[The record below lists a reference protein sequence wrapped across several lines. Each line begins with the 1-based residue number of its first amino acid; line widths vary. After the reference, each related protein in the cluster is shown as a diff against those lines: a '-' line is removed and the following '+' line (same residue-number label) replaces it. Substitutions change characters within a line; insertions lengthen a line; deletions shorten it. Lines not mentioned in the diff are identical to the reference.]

1 MENEGRPPGAKTG
14 KKKLRARPHLGPQ
27 RPIGEKGVLPKVSCP
42 LHARNQ
48 KGHFCRQP
56 AKTRTLPLTMTYV
69 ISHTTALEV
78 MRARRFCDLL
88 AHRDPHPTL
97 PTGAPGAGEVERWL
111 ETSPIARQLSRP
123 VVLLA
128 AGEGSR
134 KRCRGF
140 EVRTAGFELP
150 PASLIKLDEATS
162 IVSPEPLL
170 LQMARIATPLELAML
185 VCELCGLYA
194 IQPGGEIVQREV
206 PLTSIGQIVEFL
218 ANLGGI
224 PGAPALRRAASAA
237 FELSASPQES
247 KLAARVAWDRAR
259 GGYAIPILGMN
270 ESLEVRR
277 ISRRLDEAHVRRP
290 DVILRLPG
298 PGGPGIGL
306 EYNGSDHLSEGRQQ
320 QDALRANELLA
331 YNFKPYAIWKDQYQ
345 STSYMDGLMD
355 GVIRS
360 ELGLPRHRPS
370 ARRAAVELARREAL
384 LAELNAID
392 GLRWGASASHPTVIR
407 AREAIE
413 EARERP
419 LDQ

>member
-1 MENEGRPPGAKTG
+1 
-14 KKKLRARPHLGPQ
+14 
-27 RPIGEKGVLPKVSCP
+27 
-42 LHARNQ
+42 
-48 KGHFCRQP
+48 
-56 AKTRTLPLTMTYV
+56 
-69 ISHTTALEV
+69 
-78 MRARRFCDLL
+78 
-88 AHRDPHPTL
+88 
-97 PTGAPGAGEVERWL
+97 
-111 ETSPIARQLSRP
+111 
-123 VVLLA
+123 
-128 AGEGSR
+128 
-134 KRCRGF
+134 
-140 EVRTAGFELP
+140 
-150 PASLIKLDEATS
+150 
-162 IVSPEPLL
+162 
-170 LQMARIATPLELAML
+170 ML

-194 IQPGGEIVQREV
+194 IQPGGELVQREV

-218 ANLGGI
+218 TNLGGI

-237 FELSASPQES
+237 FGLSASPQES

>member
-1 MENEGRPPGAKTG
+1 
-14 KKKLRARPHLGPQ
+14 
-27 RPIGEKGVLPKVSCP
+27 
-42 LHARNQ
+42 
-48 KGHFCRQP
+48 
-56 AKTRTLPLTMTYV
+56 MTYV

-128 AGEGSR
+128 AGEGNR

-194 IQPGGEIVQREV
+194 IQPGCEIVQREV

-218 ANLGGI
+218 TNLGGI
-224 PGAPALRRAASAA
+224 PGAPALRRAASVA

-331 YNFKPYAIWKDQYQ
+331 YNFKPYSIWKDQYQ

-360 ELGLPRHRPS
+360 ELGLPRHRPT

-384 LAELNAID
+384 LAELNVID
-392 GLRWGASASHPTVIR
+392 GMTWGTSTSRPSVVR
-407 AREAIE
+407 ALEAIE

>member
-1 MENEGRPPGAKTG
+1 
-14 KKKLRARPHLGPQ
+14 
-27 RPIGEKGVLPKVSCP
+27 
-42 LHARNQ
+42 
-48 KGHFCRQP
+48 
-56 AKTRTLPLTMTYV
+56 MTYV

-97 PTGAPGAGEVERWL
+97 PTGAPSASEVERWL
-111 ETSPIARQLSRP
+111 GSSPIARQVSGP
-123 VVLLA
+123 IVLLA
-128 AGEGSR
+128 EGESAR

-140 EVRTAGFELP
+140 EVRTVGFDP
-150 PASLIKLDEATS
+150 PPGSLIRIDSSSTM
-162 IVSPEPLL
+162 VSPELLL
-170 LQMARIATPLELAML
+170 LQMARVATPLELAML

-194 IQPGGEIVQREV
+194 IHPQGTRELIQREV
-206 PLTSIGQIVEFL
+206 PLTSTRQIGEFL
-218 ANLGGI
+218 NDVRGV
-224 PGAPALRRAASAA
+224 PGAPTLRHATKMA
-237 FELSASPQES
+237 FDLCASPQES
-247 KLAARVAWDRAR
+247 RLAARVAWRRSD
-259 GGYAIPILGMN
+259 GGYAIPIVGMN

-320 QDALRANELLA
+320 RDALRANELLA
-331 YNFKPYAIWKDQYQ
+331 YNFKPYSIWRDQYQ

-407 AREAIE
+407 TREAIE

>member
-1 MENEGRPPGAKTG
+1 
-14 KKKLRARPHLGPQ
+14 
-27 RPIGEKGVLPKVSCP
+27 
-42 LHARNQ
+42 
-48 KGHFCRQP
+48 
-56 AKTRTLPLTMTYV
+56 MTYV
-69 ISHTTALEV
+69 MSHTTALEV

-150 PASLIKLDEATS
+150 PASLIELDEATS

-194 IQPGGEIVQREV
+194 IQPGGELVQREV

-218 ANLGGI
+218 ANLDGI

-237 FELSASPQES
+237 FGLSASPQES

-384 LAELNAID
+384 LAELNVIDGMTWGTSTSRPSVVRALEAID
-392 GLRWGASASHPTVIR
+392 
-407 AREAIE
+407 

>member
-1 MENEGRPPGAKTG
+1 
-14 KKKLRARPHLGPQ
+14 
-27 RPIGEKGVLPKVSCP
+27 
-42 LHARNQ
+42 
-48 KGHFCRQP
+48 
-56 AKTRTLPLTMTYV
+56 MTYV

-78 MRARRFCDLL
+78 MRARRFCDFLT
-88 AHRDPHPTL
+88 HRDPHPTL
-97 PTGAPGAGEVERWL
+97 PTRAPGAGEVERWL

-123 VVLLA
+123 VILLA
-128 AGEGSR
+128 AGEGNR

-170 LQMARIATPLELAML
+170 VQMARIATPLELAML

-194 IQPGGEIVQREV
+194 IQPGGELVQREV

-237 FELSASPQES
+237 FDLSASPQES

-392 GLRWGASASHPTVIR
+392 GMTWGTSTSRPSVVR
-407 AREAIE
+407 ALEAID

>member
-1 MENEGRPPGAKTG
+1 
-14 KKKLRARPHLGPQ
+14 
-27 RPIGEKGVLPKVSCP
+27 
-42 LHARNQ
+42 
-48 KGHFCRQP
+48 
-56 AKTRTLPLTMTYV
+56 MTYV

-97 PTGAPGAGEVERWL
+97 PTRAPGAGEVERWL

-128 AGEGSR
+128 AGEGNR

-150 PASLIKLDEATS
+150 PASLTKLDEATS

-218 ANLGGI
+218 TNLGGI
-224 PGAPALRRAASAA
+224 PGTPALRRAASVA

-247 KLAARVAWDRAR
+247 KLATRVAWDRAR

-270 ESLEVRR
+270 ESLEGRR

-306 EYNGSDHLSEGRQQ
+306 EYNGSDHLREGRQQ
-320 QDALRANELLA
+320 QDAL
-331 YNFKPYAIWKDQYQ
+331 WQ
-345 STSYMDGLMD
+345 TSFLHTISNRM
-355 GVIRS
+355 
-360 ELGLPRHRPS
+360 PS
-370 ARRAAVELARREAL
+370 GRT
-384 LAELNAID
+384 N
-392 GLRWGASASHPTVIR
+392 IR
-407 AREAIE
+407 ARPTWMASWTGSFGASWGSLAIAPRQE
-413 EARERP
+413 GRP
-419 LDQ
+419 SSWPVGRRFSPSSTPSTG

>member
-1 MENEGRPPGAKTG
+1 
-14 KKKLRARPHLGPQ
+14 
-27 RPIGEKGVLPKVSCP
+27 
-42 LHARNQ
+42 
-48 KGHFCRQP
+48 
-56 AKTRTLPLTMTYV
+56 MTYV

-88 AHRDPHPTL
+88 VHRNPHLTL
-97 PTGAPGAGEVERWL
+97 PTKAPGAGEVERWL

-128 AGEGSR
+128 AGEGNR

-194 IQPGGEIVQREV
+194 IQPGGKIVQREV

-270 ESLEVRR
+270 ESLEVRQIGR
-277 ISRRLDEAHVRRP
+277 AHV
-290 DVILRLPG
+290 
-298 PGGPGIGL
+298 
-306 EYNGSDHLSEGRQQ
+306 
-320 QDALRANELLA
+320 
-331 YNFKPYAIWKDQYQ
+331 
-345 STSYMDGLMD
+345 
-355 GVIRS
+355 
-360 ELGLPRHRPS
+360 
-370 ARRAAVELARREAL
+370 
-384 LAELNAID
+384 
-392 GLRWGASASHPTVIR
+392 
-407 AREAIE
+407 
-413 EARERP
+413 
-419 LDQ
+419 

>member
-1 MENEGRPPGAKTG
+1 
-14 KKKLRARPHLGPQ
+14 
-27 RPIGEKGVLPKVSCP
+27 
-42 LHARNQ
+42 
-48 KGHFCRQP
+48 
-56 AKTRTLPLTMTYV
+56 MTYV
-69 ISHTTALEV
+69 ISHTTALDV
-78 MRARRFCDLL
+78 MRTERFCDLL
-88 AHRDPHPTL
+88 AHRDPHPAL
-97 PTGAPGAGEVERWL
+97 PTKAPGAGEVERWL
-111 ETSPIARQLSRP
+111 GTSPIARQLTGP

-128 AGEGSR
+128 EGESTR

-150 PASLIKLDEATS
+150 PGSLVRVDKATS
-162 IVSPEPLL
+162 IVSPELLL
-170 LQMARIATPLELAML
+170 LQMARTATPLELAML

-194 IQPGGEIVQREV
+194 IQPSGRLAQREA
-206 PLTSIGQIVEFL
+206 PLTSTGRIEEFL
-218 ANLGGI
+218 VGVGGV
-224 PGAPALRRAASAA
+224 PGAPALRRAARMA
-237 FELSASPQES
+237 FDLSASPQES
-247 KLAARVAWDRAR
+247 KLATRVAWSRAQ
-259 GGYAIPILGMN
+259 GGYAMPILGMN

-277 ISRRLDEAHVRRP
+277 IGRRLDEAHIRRP

-298 PGGPGIGL
+298 PDGPGIGL
-306 EYNGSDHLSEGRQQ
+306 EYNGGDHLREGRQQ
-320 QDALRANELLA
+320 LDALRANELLA
-331 YNFKPYAIWKDQYQ
+331 YNFKPYTIWGDQYQ

-355 GVIRS
+355 GVIRA

-392 GLRWGASASHPTVIR
+392 GLRWGVSASRPDVIR

>member
-1 MENEGRPPGAKTG
+1 
-14 KKKLRARPHLGPQ
+14 
-27 RPIGEKGVLPKVSCP
+27 
-42 LHARNQ
+42 
-48 KGHFCRQP
+48 
-56 AKTRTLPLTMTYV
+56 MTYV
-69 ISHTTALEV
+69 MSHTTALEV

-162 IVSPEPLL
+162 TVSPEPLL

-218 ANLGGI
+218 TNLGGI
-224 PGAPALRRAASAA
+224 PGAPALRRAASVA

-290 DVILRLPG
+290 
-298 PGGPGIGL
+298 
-306 EYNGSDHLSEGRQQ
+306 NGSDHLSEGRQQ

-370 ARRAAVELARREAL
+370 ARRAAVELACREAL

-392 GLRWGASASHPTVIR
+392 GMRWGASASHPTVIR

>member
-1 MENEGRPPGAKTG
+1 
-14 KKKLRARPHLGPQ
+14 
-27 RPIGEKGVLPKVSCP
+27 
-42 LHARNQ
+42 
-48 KGHFCRQP
+48 
-56 AKTRTLPLTMTYV
+56 MTYV

-88 AHRDPHPTL
+88 VHRNPHLTL
-97 PTGAPGAGEVERWL
+97 PTRAPDAGEVERWL
-111 ETSPIARQLSRP
+111 ETSSIARQLSRP

-194 IQPGGEIVQREV
+194 IQPGGELVQREV
-206 PLTSIGQIVEFL
+206 PLTSIGQIVE
-218 ANLGGI
+218 
-224 PGAPALRRAASAA
+224 

-355 GVIRS
+355 RVIRS

>member
-1 MENEGRPPGAKTG
+1 
-14 KKKLRARPHLGPQ
+14 
-27 RPIGEKGVLPKVSCP
+27 
-42 LHARNQ
+42 
-48 KGHFCRQP
+48 
-56 AKTRTLPLTMTYV
+56 MTYV

-97 PTGAPGAGEVERWL
+97 PTRAPGAGEVERWL
-111 ETSPIARQLSRP
+111 ETSPIARQLSQP

-128 AGEGSR
+128 AGEGNR

-194 IQPGGEIVQREV
+194 IQPGGQIVQREV

-306 EYNGSDHLSEGRQQ
+306 EYNGSDHLSEDRQQ

-355 GVIRS
+355 RVIRS

>member
-1 MENEGRPPGAKTG
+1 
-14 KKKLRARPHLGPQ
+14 
-27 RPIGEKGVLPKVSCP
+27 
-42 LHARNQ
+42 
-48 KGHFCRQP
+48 
-56 AKTRTLPLTMTYV
+56 MTYV

-88 AHRDPHPTL
+88 AHRDPHPIL
-97 PTGAPGAGEVERWL
+97 PTRAPGAGEVERWL

-194 IQPGGEIVQREV
+194 IQPHDVRGLLPRES
-206 PLTSIGQIVEFL
+206 PLTSTGKIEEFL
-218 ANLGGI
+218 AGTRGV
-224 PGAPALRRAASAA
+224 PGAPALRRAARMA
-237 FELSASPQES
+237 FDLSASPQES
-247 KLAARVAWDRAR
+247 KLAARVAWTRAR
-259 GGYAIPILGMN
+259 GGYAIPIIGMN

-277 ISRRLDEAHVRRP
+277 IGRHLEEAHVRRP

-298 PGGPGIGL
+298 PSGPGIGL

-407 AREAIE
+407 AREAIK

>member
-1 MENEGRPPGAKTG
+1 M
-14 KKKLRARPHLGPQ
+14 
-27 RPIGEKGVLPKVSCP
+27 
-42 LHARNQ
+42 
-48 KGHFCRQP
+48 
-56 AKTRTLPLTMTYV
+56 
-69 ISHTTALEV
+69 
-78 MRARRFCDLL
+78 
-88 AHRDPHPTL
+88 
-97 PTGAPGAGEVERWL
+97 
-111 ETSPIARQLSRP
+111 
-123 VVLLA
+123 
-128 AGEGSR
+128 
-134 KRCRGF
+134 
-140 EVRTAGFELP
+140 
-150 PASLIKLDEATS
+150 
-162 IVSPEPLL
+162 VSPEPLL

-194 IQPGGEIVQREV
+194 IQPGGELVQREV

-218 ANLGGI
+218 ANLDGI

-237 FELSASPQES
+237 FGLSASPQES

-384 LAELNAID
+384 LAELNVIDGMTWGTSTSRPSVVRALEAID
-392 GLRWGASASHPTVIR
+392 
-407 AREAIE
+407 

>member
-1 MENEGRPPGAKTG
+1 
-14 KKKLRARPHLGPQ
+14 
-27 RPIGEKGVLPKVSCP
+27 
-42 LHARNQ
+42 
-48 KGHFCRQP
+48 
-56 AKTRTLPLTMTYV
+56 MTYV

-97 PTGAPGAGEVERWL
+97 PTRAPGAGEVERWL

-128 AGEGSR
+128 AGEGNR

-150 PASLIKLDEATS
+150 PASLIKLDETTS

-194 IQPGGEIVQREV
+194 IQPGGKIVQREV

-355 GVIRS
+355 RIIRS

-392 GLRWGASASHPTVIR
+392 GLRWGASASHPAVIR